1 MAKHFHLG
9 KNDLSM
15 SDVWVFLVVLLFTIV
30 IDVVYVMV
38 HFYLGIQLSDYW
50 LLCNVI
56 FYGIEIICITSV
68 NIVKK
73 LKPDQREV
81 YKEIAAEVSKGLGQG
96 IASTIS
102 DSISFPSMTSG
113 ERSCGQSE
121 GADYEDAIDMPQE
134 DDDDGEEEGEPVG

>member
-1 MAKHFHLG
+1 MTKHFHLG

-102 DSISFPSMTSG
+102 DNISFPSMTSG
-113 ERSCGQSE
+113 EMSCGKSDNE
-121 GADYEDAIDMPQE
+121 DYGDDTDMPQE
-134 DDDDGEEEGEPVG
+134 DGSECEEEGEPVG